1 MDDRHCARA
10 LVLAPLVA
18 SGLALSGCMSSPTYG
33 TDKTASEQLVG
44 DLSNMMSFS
53 PPKKEHID
61 YKPRPALVKPAPG
74 EKEALPVPQDSITQ
88 TASAEWPE
96 SPEQRLAR
104 IRADATANQDNPFYE
119 PQVVNDVST
128 ARDLVPVDKRPGGD
142 KWDPRLE
149 GLKDNASR
157 AEIKKRLVETKQGDP
172 TRRKY
177 LSEPPTDYRVAASTA
192 PQNDIGEDEFKKEM
206 RLKKQAAKKGDG
218 LFGWL
223 PW

>member
-74 EKEALPVPQDSITQ
+74 EKEALQAFGD
-88 TASAEWPE
+88 
-96 SPEQRLAR
+96 R
-104 IRADATANQDNPFYE
+104 
-119 PQVVNDVST
+119 VV
-128 ARDLVPVDKRPGGD
+128 
-142 KWDPRLE
+142 
-149 GLKDNASR
+149 
-157 AEIKKRLVETKQGDP
+157 
-172 TRRKY
+172 
-177 LSEPPTDYRVAASTA
+177 
-192 PQNDIGEDEFKKEM
+192 
-206 RLKKQAAKKGDG
+206 DG
-218 LFGWL
+218 LTRVQRTHRVLGHQL
-223 PW
+223 HAPPPRAQGPAVTAQR